1 MYFICTYIRSK
12 IIYLGTA
19 QIVIQICNTVKI
31 LFVIFHIEIDRFMKC
46 PFKMSAQEK
55 KSHLVFQSLV
65 QKHTYHQNLKRTC
78 NLVKCNKVFK

>member
-31 LFVIFHIEIDRFMKC
+31 LFVIFHIEIDRFKKC
-46 PFKMSAQEK
+46 PFKMSTQEK
-55 KSHLVFQSLV
+55 KITLSFSKFGTKAHVPPKLE
-65 QKHTYHQNLKRTC
+65 KNLQFSKMQ
-78 NLVKCNKVFK
+78 